1 MSILTDRYYFMETV
15 EKNYDFAADDIPS
28 TNLLYDKQENS
39 IFKYTVYNDDYSIKN
54 EKYMSTRPINQE
66 IMTWQRLYADQLVE
80 SYNKGELKDRLKEIA
95 ANLDEE
101 SNPVVMLLKKK
112 K

>member
-1 MSILTDRYYFMETV
+1 MQVSDWPP
-15 EKNYDFAADDIPS
+15 D
-28 TNLLYDKQENS
+28 
-39 IFKYTVYNDDYSIKN
+39 
-54 EKYMSTRPINQE
+54 
-66 IMTWQRLYADQLVE
+66 LVE
-80 SYNKGELKDRLKEIA
+80 AYEKGQLKGKLKEIA

>member
-1 MSILTDRYYFMETV
+1 
-15 EKNYDFAADDIPS
+15 
-28 TNLLYDKQENS
+28 
-39 IFKYTVYNDDYSIKN
+39 
-54 EKYMSTRPINQE
+54 MSTRPINQE

>member
-1 MSILTDRYYFMETV
+1 
-15 EKNYDFAADDIPS
+15 
-28 TNLLYDKQENS
+28 
-39 IFKYTVYNDDYSIKN
+39 
-54 EKYMSTRPINQE
+54 MSTRPINQE

-80 SYNKGELKDRLKEIA
+80 SYSKGELKGRLKEIA